1 MPIKFLLPNP
11 FKLDIKDIIEHQYI
25 RKNRKSN
32 RIYSI
37 ISGLVSAITLIVIFY
52 FIPYARSNHIFMKK
66 DQEAI
71 LAAIYL
77 VLIVVAFFSGF
88 NCVSTGY
95 TASKMPKLSSHFR
108 VKQTSFY
115 IDISNETLE
124 LLSKYYLCNK
134 ETKSRL
140 DFNQYSVYV
149 DIYDELS
156 GDTTRYFIG
165 QMNNGQ
171 LMSASNYNEHCKL
184 ATKDMLATIN
194 SYALYIKEHH
204 LESEFTNSATLRF
217 STKYLDKDYEP
228 QLVMKGKDGKVLY
241 LKHNISKRDID
252 NVEMVNYTTN

>member
-1 MPIKFLLPNP
+1 MPIGFLLPNP

-25 RKNRKSN
+25 RKIRKDNRN
-32 RIYSI
+32 YSI
-37 ISGLVSAITLIVIFY
+37 ISGLVSAITLVVIFY
-52 FIPYARSNHIFMKK
+52 FIPYARNNHIFMKK

-77 VLIVVAFFSGF
+77 VLIVVVFFSGC

-108 VKQTSFY
+108 AKQTSFY

-134 ETKSRL
+134 ETKSKL

-156 GDTTRYFIG
+156 GDTVRYFMG
-165 QMNNGQ
+165 QMKNGQ
-171 LMSASNYNEHCKL
+171 LMPIGNHNKYCKL
-184 ATKDMLATIN
+184 ATKDMITTIN
-194 SYALYIKEHH
+194 SYALYIKKYH
-204 LESEFTNSATLRF
+204 LESKFADSATLRY
-217 STKYLDKDYEP
+217 SAKYLDKDYKP
-228 QLVMKGKDGKVLY
+228 MLVMINKSGATLH
-241 LKHNISKRDID
+241 LKQNSNINAE
-252 NVEMVNYTTN
+252 NVVFTN